1 MKPGP
6 LPFQS
11 LYAHGFARLSVCV
24 PQVKVASPGFNV
36 EHTLALAREAA
47 ADHSALAL
55 FPEMGL
61 SAYSNDDLFH
71 QDALLDATEACL
83 AQIVQVSADLSP
95 LLLVGA
101 P

>member
-6 LPFQS
+6 LPFHS

-24 PQVKVASPGFNV
+24 PQVKVASPAFNV

-61 SAYSNDDLFH
+61 SAYSNEDLFH
-71 QDALLDATEACL
+71 QDALLAATEACL
-83 AQIVQVSADLSP
+83 GHLVRESEELSP
-95 LLLVGA
+95 VLMVGA
-101 P
+101 